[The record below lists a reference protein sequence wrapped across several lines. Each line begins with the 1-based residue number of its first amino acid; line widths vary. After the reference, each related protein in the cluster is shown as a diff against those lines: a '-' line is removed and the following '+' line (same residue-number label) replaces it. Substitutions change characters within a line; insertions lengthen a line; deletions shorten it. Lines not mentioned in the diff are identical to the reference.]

1 MITTRKFNWR
11 LSVCAA
17 ALSFSLAP
25 GVAQAQLP
33 ELLVTAQKRAE
44 GVQSVP
50 ISISAY
56 SGDFI
61 RESGID
67 SLQDLSFYA
76 PNLYLSKSS
85 QVANQRIAIRGV
97 GSVGNNAIEPSVAV
111 FVDGVYIP
119 RPSAVVGNLQDI
131 ETVEVLRGPQGTL
144 FGRNASMGALNIRT
158 KLPTDEFE
166 GEIRG
171 KVGNYDLFSGGAT
184 LSGPVSDKVS
194 ARLAFD
200 YSDRGGYGD
209 NDLNGEDISAWE
221 DLALSGKVN
230 IRPNDAWNITLSA
243 DYHSVENDGPIV
255 EIIPESVEPAFLAQA
270 AAFLDPS
277 GLAGQG
283 TTFGSLG
290 DVSDAFDWRVNQ
302 THEDT
307 AEDDQWGVAADISW
321 DVGDHTVRSITSYRE
336 WQNDTFESAIR
347 LPLDLIDRVTDY
359 DTETFSQEIQLLSP
373 TGQTLEYVAGLY
385 YYDETYS
392 VNQDLDAGDD
402 FCIPLVQNFYTATFA
417 PAVLANPLVPDAFKP
432 AFISGGITDAV
443 TQCLTGAQQGANAS
457 EFEQDLESIAIYGQ
471 ATVNLSDAW
480 SVTGGLRWTKDE
492 KSGSFVNTV
501 NNPLVGVDPLV
512 LSTGLPGLL
521 SSALVPSLDLR
532 IDESATNLEQTDEE
546 LTWLANVQWDVNDDV
561 MLYAVASTGFKSGG
575 FNSESGK
582 VDLTALGLRTFDKE
596 TTQNYELGVK
606 SRLFDGR
613 VTANLSV
620 FQTEIDDFQDRSF
633 DGLSFIVRN
642 AGELRQRGIELD
654 LQAQPVEQW
663 FIGLGAGLLD
673 SEFQDFREASALPG
687 TPITLVDG
695 VPRQLPQ
702 DLTGTS
708 NHFSPELQLSLV
720 SQWSDQFANSD
731 MGWFVRGE
739 WQYIDEQNV
748 GANTNNNAQSIQD
761 AYDLFNARVGIQGAD
776 NSWELALWGRNLGDE
791 GYCQTIF
798 DQPLALAQN
807 NVTGTGP
814 AVFTNPTTGSSLQ
827 RCVVG
832 APQTW
837 GVEAAFRF

>member
-1 MITTRKFNWR
+1 MITPNPRNWR

-17 ALSFSLAP
+17 ALCLTLAP
-25 GVAQAQLP
+25 GAAQAQLP
-33 ELLVTAQKRAE
+33 EILVTAQKRAE

-56 SGDFI
+56 SGDFLQ
-61 RESGID
+61 ESGID

-166 GEIRG
+166 GELRG
-171 KVGNYDLFSGGAT
+171 NIGNYDLVSGGAT

-230 IRPNDAWNITLSA
+230 IRPNDGWDITLSA

-255 EIIPESVEPAFLAQA
+255 EILPDSVEPAFIAQA

-277 GLAGQG
+277 GAAGSMG
-283 TTFGSLG
+283 TFGTLG
-290 DVSDAFDWRVNQ
+290 DISDAFDWRVNQ
-302 THEDT
+302 THNDE

-321 DVGDHTVRSITSYRE
+321 DVGDHTIRSITSYRE
-336 WQNDTFESAIR
+336 WENDTFESAIR
-347 LPLDLIDRVTDY
+347 IPLDLVDRVTAY
-359 DTETFSQEIQLLSP
+359 ETETFSQELQLLSP
-373 TGQTLEYVAGLY
+373 TGQFFEYVAGAY
-385 YYDETYS
+385 YYDESYS
-392 VNQDLDAGDD
+392 VDQALNAASDMCLG
-402 FCIPLVQNFYTATFA
+402 LVPNFYAASLSGSTAI
-417 PAVLANPLVPDAFKP
+417 PDAFKP
-432 AFISGGITDAV
+432 SIIPGAV
-443 TQCLTGAQQGANAS
+443 TSAVGQCLAGAQEGASAS
-457 EFEQDLESIAIYGQ
+457 EFEQELESIAIYGQ
-471 ATVNLSDAW
+471 GTLNLTDTF
-480 SVTGGLRWTKDE
+480 SVTGGLRWTRDE
-492 KSGSFVNTV
+492 KTGSFSNTV
-501 NNPLVGVDPLV
+501 GNPLFGVN
-512 LSTGLPGLL
+512 GLL
-521 SSALVPSLDLR
+521 LETGFGLLPLLPVPALDLR
-532 IDESATNLEQTDEE
+532 TDESAPNLEQTDEE
-546 LTWLANVQWDVNDDV
+546 LTWLANAKWNVTDDV
-561 MLYAVASTGFKSGG
+561 MIYGLASTGFKSGG

-582 VDLTALGLRTFDKE
+582 IDLTALGLRTFDKE

-606 SRLFDGR
+606 SSLFDGR

-620 FQTEIDDFQDRSF
+620 FQTDIDDFQDRSF

-654 LQAQPVEQW
+654 LQAQPIEQL
-663 FIGLGAGLLD
+663 FLGLGVGVLD
-673 SEFQDFREASALPG
+673 SEFQDFKQASALPG

-708 NHFSPELQLSLV
+708 NHFSPELQLSFV
-720 SQWSDQFANSD
+720 SQWSDTFANSD
-731 MGWFVRGE
+731 LGWFVRGE
-739 WQYIDEQNV
+739 WQYVDEQNV

-761 AYDLFNARVGIQGAD
+761 AYDLFNARLGIQGAD

-798 DQPLALAQN
+798 DQPLALARN
-807 NVTGTGP
+807 DVTGTGP
-814 AVFTNPTTGSSLQ
+814 AVFTNPDTGSSLQ